1 MLIDIGANL
10 SSQRFDGDIAEVLQ
24 HAKNANLEKIVITG
38 TSIAESQAAIDLC
51 TTHTADF
58 PDMLYATAGIHPHSA
73 DQFDPQSTSISLR
86 RLAAHPSVVAIGETG
101 LDFFRNLAAPDIQQR
116 SFEAHLELAIDLV
129 MPLFLHERNAATKQL
144 EILKAHRDQ
153 FHSAVIHCF
162 TSDRKTLYKY
172 LDLDLH
178 IGITGWVCD
187 ERRGLDLQKIIAD
200 IPLNRL
206 MVETDSPYLLPRN
219 MAFSP
224 KNNRNEP
231 AFLPWVV
238 AGIAAHRAESEAQI
252 IAQTGATARQFFRI

>member
-73 DQFDPQSTSISLR
+73 DQFDPQSTSMSLR

-129 MPLFLHERNAATKQL
+129 MPLFLHERMPQPGSWKYSRPTGINSIARSSTALRATEKPSTSISTWTCISVL
-144 EILKAHRDQ
+144 PDGYATRD
-153 FHSAVIHCF
+153 AVSTCKKLSQI
-162 TSDRKTLYKY
+162 
-172 LDLDLH
+172 
-178 IGITGWVCD
+178 
-187 ERRGLDLQKIIAD
+187 
-200 IPLNRL
+200 
-206 MVETDSPYLLPRN
+206 SP
-219 MAFSP
+219 
-224 KNNRNEP
+224 
-231 AFLPWVV
+231 
-238 AGIAAHRAESEAQI
+238 
-252 IAQTGATARQFFRI
+252 